1 MAMSMPTKAWT
12 LEELH
17 RLPEDGNKYEVVRG
31 ELFVTPPPSVDH
43 EEVLSR
49 LSDVLSE
56 YVRKHGLGRVYHPR
70 AVIRFAGSEAEP
82 DLMVRAVPS
91 GVHGNAWEKLPP
103 PVLVIEV
110 LSPTTRRR
118 DLVSKREYY
127 LDAGAEEYLVVD
139 GERHEIHV
147 IRPGEQDVIV
157 RQSLVWAGAPADPL
171 TLDVAALF
179 A

>member
-1 MAMSMPTKAWT
+1 MSMPTKAWT

-17 RLPEDGNKYEVVRG
+17 RLPDDGNKYEVIRG

-43 EEVLSR
+43 EEVLAR
-49 LSDVLSE
+49 LNDILTA

-70 AVIRFAGSEAEP
+70 AVIRFKGSEAEP
-82 DLMVRAVPS
+82 DLMVRAVPP

-103 PVLVIEV
+103 PLLVIEV

-118 DLVSKREYY
+118 DLVTKREYY
-127 LDAGAEEYLVVD
+127 LDAGAGEYWVVD
-139 GERHEIHV
+139 GEQQEIHV
-147 IRPGEQDVIV
+147 SRLGEEDVIV
-157 RQSLVWAGAPADPL
+157 RESLVWRGAAAEPL
-171 TLDVAALF
+171 MLDVAALF